1 MNYEAVTI
9 ISTMILFNKIID
21 KNVKKIILLMIKTYA
36 INYEAMIVI
45 TRNIALRE
53 CIPPPAP
60 LKIKIYDIS
69 AILWS

>member
-1 MNYEAVTI
+1 MFDNNNIVRNRRRSNNKRNIYIDFIEFVEDLKEAIT
-9 ISTMILFNKIID
+9 SK
-21 KNVKKIILLMIKTYA
+21 
-36 INYEAMIVI
+36 

>member
-1 MNYEAVTI
+1 MIMI
-9 ISTMILFNKIID
+9 ILIMIKVILIVKII
-21 KNVKKIILLMIKTYA
+21 VM
-36 INYEAMIVI
+36 I

-69 AILWS
+69 AIL